1 MRGIQERVTYANV
14 TATLALFLALGGTS
28 YALTLPRNSVGSQQ
42 IRSKAVGASELR
54 AGSVRSSDVKDR
66 SLRIQ
71 DLSRRARASLR
82 GAAGPAGPPGPA
94 GITYRSAVTASGALV
109 RGNARGS
116 DARGINGYLISFD
129 TSVAEC
135 ISTATLANVDGGDP
149 PPGRITVGREG
160 GGVIV
165 RTYDAAGNP
174 AALPFHLIV
183 AC

>member
-1 MRGIQERVTYANV
+1 MRRIRERLDYASV

-28 YALTLPRNSVGSQQ
+28 YALTLPRNSVGAQQ

-54 AGSVRSSDVKDR
+54 TGSVRSSEVRDR
-66 SLRIQ
+66 SLGVR
-71 DLSRRARASLR
+71 DLSRPARASLR
-82 GAAGPAGPPGPA
+82 GATGPVGPAGPPGVA
-94 GITYRSAVTASGALV
+94 YRAAVDATGDLL
-109 RGNARGS
+109 RGNARS
-116 DARGINGYLISFD
+116 SLTRGPSGRLIGFD

-135 ISTATLANVDGGDP
+135 ISTATLANVDGAEP

-160 GGVIV
+160 AGVVV

-174 AALPFHLIV
+174 SYLPFHLIV

>member
-1 MRGIQERVTYANV
+1 MKTIRERLSYANV

-42 IRSKAVGASELR
+42 IRAKAVGAGELR
-54 AGSVRSSDVKDR
+54 TGSVRSSDVKDR
-66 SLRIQ
+66 ALGVR

-82 GAAGPAGPPGPA
+82 GAAGPAGPAGTPA
-94 GITYRSAVTASGALV
+94 VTYRAAIDAAGGRL
-109 RGNARGS
+109 RGNAKVS
-116 DARGINGYLISFD
+116 DARGINGRLIGFD

-135 ISTATLANVDGGDP
+135 ISTATLANVDGNDP

-160 GGVIV
+160 GGVLV
-165 RTYDAAGNP
+165 RTFDAAGNP
-174 AALPFHLIV
+174 AFLPFHLIV